1 MLASECR
8 EGWSARPGTRALLQR
23 AGLAEEGAGSVATS
37 EDVRQTALDLAER
50 GEDTDQAVR
59 ELLACC
65 GDHRVSV
72 VVARRT
78 LSEANGDDPRGVSAR
93 AMELLDVVLERG
105 TWA

>member
-1 MLASECR
+1 M
-8 EGWSARPGTRALLQR
+8 
-23 AGLAEEGAGSVATS
+23 ATS

-50 GEDTDQAVR
+50 GEDTDSAVR

-78 LSEANGDDPRGVSAR
+78 LSEANGDDARSVTAR
-93 AMELLDVVLERG
+93 AIELLDVALERG